1 MFIIVLNVL
10 IVGKGDLKFSDVV
23 VAFFVIIMTV
33 LKAIQVQFQFASTS
47 TQLEV
52 SLGAIRDTLVHV
64 ENTKSMGAHGPNS
77 EDSFVTKVEYLN
89 LKKQVNAAVQA
100 VPQWVLLS
108 LAKKPAKNKA
118 SPTPS
123 AGPNGVDSEAKAPAG
138 RKIEGDQTHCSAP
151 PIDDADVEAQVPIRL
166 LQVDGVHTMQAAAP
180 IDPAGVQAN
189 CEDSIAL
196 AVAQA
201 QEAKN
206 AAMVQVQLKIL
217 NGMTATLNPAAKA
230 AAKFDKV
237 FHTIA
242 TTQTAIELAINAMIM
257 AISSIP
263 DGSFIDL
270 SNEKNAVL
278 ALLAAVNGVIK
289 GIDMKMQFEVLRANA
304 AETDKAI
311 KTLKSKVENKVVELD
326 ALQTPLEEAAFAAYK
341 NEFQALVTKYA
352 NWLGN
357 NA

>member
-1 MFIIVLNVL
+1 
-10 IVGKGDLKFSDVV
+10 
-23 VAFFVIIMTV
+23 
-33 LKAIQVQFQFASTS
+33 
-47 TQLEV
+47 
-52 SLGAIRDTLVHV
+52 
-64 ENTKSMGAHGPNS
+64 
-77 EDSFVTKVEYLN
+77 
-89 LKKQVNAAVQA
+89 
-100 VPQWVLLS
+100 
-108 LAKKPAKNKA
+108 
-118 SPTPS
+118 
-123 AGPNGVDSEAKAPAG
+123 
-138 RKIEGDQTHCSAP
+138 
-151 PIDDADVEAQVPIRL
+151 
-166 LQVDGVHTMQAAAP
+166 MQAAAP
-180 IDPAGVQAN
+180 VDPAGVQAN

-201 QEAKN
+201 QK
-206 AAMVQVQLKIL
+206 AM
-217 NGMTATLNPAAKA
+217 
-230 AAKFDKV
+230 
-237 FHTIA
+237 
-242 TTQTAIELAINAMIM
+242 NAMIM

-304 AETDKAI
+304 VETDKAI